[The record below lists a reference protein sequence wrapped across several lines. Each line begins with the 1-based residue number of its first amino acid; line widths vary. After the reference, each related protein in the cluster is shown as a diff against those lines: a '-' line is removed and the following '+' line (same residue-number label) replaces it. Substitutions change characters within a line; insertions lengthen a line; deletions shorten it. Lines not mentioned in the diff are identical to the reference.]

1 MAIIEKRNNLYTV
14 LRKYHVPRRLAY
26 KFVVFAYKR

>member
-1 MAIIEKRNNLYTV
+1 MVQKRNNLYTA

-26 KFVVFAYKR
+26 KLTVTLVKR